1 MKIAVSNIAL
11 PSYNHIKE
19 LYELREMGFRG
30 LEVAP
35 SKVWYKVNDVTPK
48 QVSTYRKQVENSGLK
63 VIGIHSLFFAQPHLG
78 LFRGSDIR
86 KNTIKFLIH
95 LSNICADLGG
105 KFLVFGSPQARKRD
119 SLSIKSADL
128 EAISFFSELSNHIKN
143 HGTYVVI
150 EALGKTETDYITSL
164 KHAYKIINKV
174 NRPELQGHLDAKA
187 VFDASEANSNIFNK
201 IKSKLQHVHINHP
214 GLGILKNNGKVD
226 HRLFSA
232 LLRDIGYNKFLSLEQ
247 RMLNLEHPM
256 LAIKKSYRIIESYYE
271 YEKY

>member
-35 SKVWYKVNDVTPK
+35 SKVWDNVKNVTPK
-48 QVSTYRKQVENSGLK
+48 QVSTYRKQVEKSGLK
-63 VIGIHSLFFAQPHLG
+63 VIGIHSLFFDQPDLG
-78 LFRGSDIR
+78 LF
-86 KNTIKFLIH
+86 IKFLIH
-95 LSNICADLGG
+95 LSNICSDLGG

-271 YEKY
+271 YEKN

>member
-35 SKVWYKVNDVTPK
+35 SKVWDNVKNVTPK
-48 QVSTYRKQVENSGLK
+48 QVSTYRKQVEKSGLK
-63 VIGIHSLFFAQPHLG
+63 VIGIHSLFFDQPDLG
-78 LFRGSDIR
+78 LFRGFDIR

-95 LSNICADLGG
+95 LSNICSDLGG
-105 KFLVFGSPQARKRD
+105 KFLVFGSPQARKRE
-119 SLSIKSADL
+119 SLSIKSADVK
-128 EAISFFSELSNHIKN
+128 AISFFSELSNHIEN

-187 VFDASEANSNIFNK
+187 VFDASEAKLEIFNK

-214 GLGILKNNGKVD
+214 GLGMLRNNGKVD
-226 HRLFSA
+226 HK
-232 LLRDIGYNKFLSLEQ
+232 LLSSLLKDIGYNKFLSLEQ
-247 RMLNLEHPM
+247 RMLDLEYPIAP
-256 LAIKKSYRIIESYYE
+256 LKKSYRIIKSYYN
-271 YEKY
+271 YG